1 MNVQILAPEKS
12 TWGSSSMKRRV
23 QDTAVS
29 TIIFDC
35 DDVLL
40 DWQEGFRLWMLA
52 TNGVRLDPAGPQSWD
67 MDEWIGEPALPFIE
81 RFNASSSFGDLRS
94 CMGAKAAVAQL
105 YAAGHELHVVTA
117 CSADPAIIFRRER
130 NLDRVFGDVFASI
143 VCVPLGFPK
152 SEALSKIAESTSQ
165 PIIWIEDNHK
175 NALAGRALGFDCWM
189 MRRPHNL
196 SHEAFS
202 PLDMKWADDFDP
214 ILERLFPATAV
225 A

>member
-1 MNVQILAPEKS
+1 
-12 TWGSSSMKRRV
+12 MKRRV
-23 QDTAVS
+23 QDKAVS

-52 TNGVRLDPAGPQSWD
+52 TNGLRLDPAGPQSWD
-67 MDEWIGEPALPFIE
+67 MDEWIGQPALPFIE
-81 RFNASSSFGDLRS
+81 RFNASTSFGDLRS

-117 CSADPAIIFRRER
+117 CSDDPAVIFRRER

-143 VCVPLGFPK
+143 VCVPLGFSK
-152 SEALSKIAESTSQ
+152 TEALSQIAESTSQ

-175 NALAGRALGFDCWM
+175 NASWLRLRGRRIIQRSRPRVRLLDDAPPAQSQPRSVLAARHEVGR
-189 MRRPHNL
+189 
-196 SHEAFS
+196 
-202 PLDMKWADDFDP
+202 
-214 ILERLFPATAV
+214 
-225 A
+225 